1 MSFRAPQFAVK
12 SEMEQDCWEQK
23 RHLYAKWIAL
33 QIHTSPRRCQWAEKM
48 RKMRTRAKSPRLQL
62 GRIRCHESDWG
73 SDQCSIPNAQF
84 SSEVDVGLPNVPAMQ
99 DKIALSIRPSRAD
112 MSPTRSCGQAPL
124 EPQTMPRHAER
135 KVVRILFTR
144 CGSCKKNLMKR
155 RSGSAVFSPK
165 TRNSAE
171 SLRLQLLA
179 SGPPASRSWYIAFG
193 DLPELALAGSPTP

>member
-1 MSFRAPQFAVK
+1 MLNS
-12 SEMEQDCWEQK
+12 
-23 RHLYAKWIAL
+23 
-33 QIHTSPRRCQWAEKM
+33 
-48 RKMRTRAKSPRLQL
+48 
-62 GRIRCHESDWG
+62 
-73 SDQCSIPNAQF
+73 QCSILIRSGCRITKR
-84 SSEVDVGLPNVPAMQ
+84 SSDARQ
-99 DKIALSIRPSRAD
+99 DRTIDKTFQGRHVANQ
-112 MSPTRSCGQAPL
+112 SCGEAPL